1 MRQKFQLDIPR
12 PIDRVFD
19 FLADFRHTPEWNEL
33 SLRVQKIDDSPIREG
48 TRFRESHKKL
58 GDLTVEIV
66 KHDRPHVLSF
76 KIVGGQAAIAGA
88 VAFKAVGTDTRV
100 DLLTDTESRSFFGT
114 LGSILG
120 GAPAWLDP
128 SAGDLLAKAIVRRVE
143 PADPH
148 VATSSAGP
156 PVAAIL
162 ISRLPRGDDPDW
174 SRARSWLGGRPR
186 LGSVRWPRAGDGKVP
201 MTHVAWI
208 DLRHLH
214 ERAGAN
220 PLPNEG
226 ALAFFIVGL
235 PRGCEG
241 AVLHVPDANAPDTD
255 PPQDAPP
262 AYVPY
267 GEVFPFDATVGERTF
282 PRWPVELTRLVAQ
295 SPAEEGDLRIVV
307 DRHMKRRQYSFDTSA
322 ARQAL
327 GDTRLP
333 TYWQSA
339 RQLADRLSAA
349 VSRLDTLRASKAKL
363 HNAAEA
369 LASFDAGRAAF
380 IAFVD
385 DVEHWAGRRLMWDE
399 MTPGDIDEL
408 DALLTRAKG
417 EFGAYARAYVPN
429 AVKNL
434 DTAALRTLAHAENPA
449 AWKALPA
456 PVRELLDRD
465 YRLPTNDWH
474 QMFGRSVEIQDAAE
488 MHRDDH
494 LLLQLVYDDL
504 MEWFFGDVG
513 AFQFW
518 ISPDDLKRQRWSR
531 VQVTFESH

>member
-12 PIDRVFD
+12 PIDEVFD

-33 SLRVQKIDDSPIREG
+33 SLRVQKIDDSPIDKG
-48 TRFRESHKKL
+48 TQFRESHKKL
-58 GDLTVEIV
+58 GALTIEIV
-66 KHDRPHVLSF
+66 KHDRPRVLSF
-76 KIVGGQAAIAGA
+76 KVVGGQTAIAGA
-88 VAFKAVGTDTRV
+88 VAFRTVGNGTRV
-100 DLLTDTESRSFFGT
+100 DLLTDTESRSFLAT

-128 SAGDLLAKAIVRRVE
+128 SAGDLLAKAIVSRVE
-143 PADPH
+143 PTDAH
-148 VATSSAGP
+148 VAKSPAGP
-156 PVAAIL
+156 RVPAIL

-186 LGSVRWPRAGDGKVP
+186 LGNVPWPLAGDGKVP

-214 ERAGAN
+214 ECEGTN

-235 PRGCEG
+235 PRGCQG
-241 AVLHVPDANAPDTD
+241 AVLHIAETNARDTE
-255 PPQDAPP
+255 PPEDAPP

-267 GEVFPFDATVGERTF
+267 GEVFPFDATVGARTF
-282 PRWPVELTRLVAQ
+282 PRWPVELTPLVAQ
-295 SPAEEGDLRIVV
+295 SPAEEEDLRIVV
-307 DRHMKRRQYSFDTSA
+307 DRHVKRRQYFFDTSA
-322 ARQAL
+322 ARHAL
-327 GDTRLP
+327 GDTPLP

-339 RQLADRLSAA
+339 RHLADRLTAA
-349 VSRLDTLRASKAKL
+349 ASRFDTLRASKAKL
-363 HNAAEA
+363 PNAAQA
-369 LASFDAGRAAF
+369 LALFDAGRPAF
-380 IAFVD
+380 LAFVD
-385 DVEHWAGRRLMWDE
+385 HVEHWAGRRLMWDE
-399 MTPGDIDEL
+399 MTRAEIDEL
-408 DALLTRAKG
+408 EALLSRANG
-417 EFGAYARAYVPN
+417 EFGAYARAYTPN

-434 DTAALRTLAHAENPA
+434 ETAALRTLAHAENPA
-449 AWKALPA
+449 AWAALPA
-456 PVRELLDRD
+456 PVRDLLDRD

-504 MEWFFGDVG
+504 MEWVFGDMG

-518 ISPDDLKRQRWSR
+518 ISPDDLKHHRWSR
-531 VQVTFESH
+531 VQLTFESH

>member
-33 SLRVQKIDDSPIREG
+33 SLRAQKIDDSPIREG
-48 TRFRESHKKL
+48 TQFRETHKKL

-66 KHDRPHVLSF
+66 KHDRPRVLSF
-76 KIVGGQAAIAGA
+76 KIVGDQAAIAGA
-88 VAFKAVGTDTRV
+88 VAFKAVGNGTRV
-100 DLLTDTESRSFFGT
+100 ELLTDTQPRSFLGT

-128 SAGDLLAKAIVRRVE
+128 SAGDLLTTAIVRRVE
-143 PADPH
+143 PADAH

-162 ISRLPRGDDPDW
+162 VSRLPRGEDPDW

-186 LGSVRWPRAGDGKVP
+186 LGSVPWPRAGDKHVP

-208 DLRHLH
+208 DLRHVH
-214 ERAGAN
+214 ERAGTN

-226 ALAFFIVGL
+226 ALAFFIAGL
-235 PRGCEG
+235 PRGCQG
-241 AVLHVPDANAPDTD
+241 AVLHVPETNAPDTD
-255 PPQDAPP
+255 PPEGAPA

-267 GEVFPFDATVGERTF
+267 GEVFPFDATVGARTF
-282 PRWPVELTRLVAQ
+282 PRWPVELTPLVAQ
-295 SPAEEGDLRIVV
+295 SPAEEEDLRIVV
-307 DRHMKRRQYSFDTSA
+307 DRHVKRRQYSFDTSA

-327 GDTRLP
+327 GDTPLP

-339 RQLADRLSAA
+339 RHLADRLTAA

-385 DVEHWAGRRLMWDE
+385 DVEHWAGHRLMWDE
-399 MTPGDIDEL
+399 MTPREIDEL

-434 DTAALRTLAHAENPA
+434 DTAALRTLAHAENAA
-449 AWKALPA
+449 AWKALPP

-465 YRLPTNDWH
+465 YRLPTNAWH

-518 ISPDDLKRQRWSR
+518 ISPDDLQHQRWSR
-531 VQVTFESH
+531 VQLTFESH

>member
-12 PIDRVFD
+12 PLEGVFD

-33 SLRVQKIDDSPIREG
+33 SLRVQKIDDSPIRQG
-48 TRFRESHKKL
+48 TQFRESHKTL
-58 GDLTVEIV
+58 GDLTIEIV
-66 KHDRPHVLSF
+66 KHDRPRVLSF
-76 KIVGGQAAIAGA
+76 KVVGRQAAIAGA
-88 VAFKAVGTDTRV
+88 VAFKTVASGTRV
-100 DLLTDTESRSFFGT
+100 DLLTDTESRSFLGT
-114 LGSILG
+114 LGSILS
-120 GAPAWLDP
+120 GAPAWLNP
-128 SAGDLLAKAIVRRVE
+128 SAGDLLTKAIVRRVE
-143 PADPH
+143 PTGVH
-148 VATSSAGP
+148 VAKSSGGP
-156 PVAAIL
+156 TVPAIL

-186 LGSVRWPRAGDGKVP
+186 LGSVPWPRAGASKVP

-214 ERAGAN
+214 ECAGTI
-220 PLPNEG
+220 PLPNDG

-235 PRGCEG
+235 PRGCQG
-241 AVLHVPDANAPDTD
+241 AVLHVTETNAPDTD
-255 PPQDAPP
+255 PPQGAPP

-267 GEVFPFDATVGERTF
+267 GEVFPFDATVGARTF
-282 PRWPVELTRLVAQ
+282 PRWPVELTTLAAQ
-295 SPAEEGDLRIVV
+295 SPFEEEDLGIVV
-307 DRHMKRRQYSFDTSA
+307 DRHMKRRQYFFDASA
-322 ARQAL
+322 ARTAL
-327 GDTRLP
+327 GDTSLP

-339 RQLADRLSAA
+339 RQLADHLTAA

-399 MTPGDIDEL
+399 MTPGEIGQL
-408 DALLTRAKG
+408 DVLLARAKG
-417 EFGAYARAYVPN
+417 EFGAYARAYTPN

-434 DTAALRTLAHAENPA
+434 ETAALRTLAHAENPA
-449 AWKALPA
+449 AWTALPV
-456 PVRELLDRD
+456 PLRGLLDRD

-474 QMFGRSVEIQDAAE
+474 QMFGRSVEIQDAAA
-488 MHRDDH
+488 MHRGDH

-504 MEWFFGDVG
+504 MEWVFGDMG

-518 ISPDDLKRQRWSR
+518 ISPDDLKHQRWSR
-531 VQVTFESH
+531 VQLTFESH